1 MIFFFFFFEIM
12 SVNHGKVIHFV
23 FLKIDTFLQPL
34 QGCFITKFRKWT
46 VQSSSTLV
54 ETDTSKKKKNLKN
67 ESTYR

>member
-1 MIFFFFFFEIM
+1 M

-34 QGCFITKFRKWT
+34 QGYFITKFRKWT

-54 ETDTSKKKKNLKN
+54 ETDTSKKKISQ
-67 ESTYR
+67 E